1 MYDGEAS
8 EKLLLRQCRTGCI
21 LRIVRRYSIIVYAQT
36 TTSTTAMEL
45 RVLQHI
51 HLIALV
57 GVIERVVM
65 ADKLVNEQEEE
76 FVRWLMDEVGTD
88 RYIDAL
94 DDFDGQ
100 YSEEDLWTLLENIT
114 DKDIREII
122 YGTVLE
128 ASTIHALIGE
138 NTEFMDKLARLWN
151 LEIRIDDVS

>member
-1 MYDGEAS
+1 
-8 EKLLLRQCRTGCI
+8 
-21 LRIVRRYSIIVYAQT
+21 
-36 TTSTTAMEL
+36 MEL

-88 RYIDAL
+88 KYIDAL

-114 DKDIREII
+114 DTNTREVI